1 MVSGMIEVIAF
12 DLDDTL
18 WAVSP
23 IIIKAEN
30 RLNSWLFEHAPEIKY
45 DVVGMRA
52 LRHELLQEEPDL
64 INKITEFRRRIIM
77 RALQHSDIEDIEAS
91 ELSHQAMTVFLAAR
105 NEIEFFE
112 GAMNAIKKLSTRF
125 TLGALTNGN
134 ANIRQLGLDRY
145 FSFAFCAE
153 EVGAPKPAHNL
164 FNKALAHTGTQPHQM
179 VYVGDDPVLDVD
191 AANKRGLHTIW
202 VKNPA
207 KEGPGKTTADEKI
220 EHIKCLPKAV
230 ERLLAKL
237 NHERVGE

>member
-1 MVSGMIEVIAF
+1 MIEVIAF

-18 WAVSP
+18 WAVRP
-23 IIIKAEN
+23 IIINAEN
-30 RLNSWLFEHAPEIKY
+30 RLNDWLSQHVPHIKY

-52 LRHELLQEEPDL
+52 LRHELLGEEPDL

-77 RALQHSDIEDIEAS
+77 RALQHSDIDDARAS
-91 ELSHQAMTVFLAAR
+91 ELSHQAMVVFLAAR
-105 NEIEFFE
+105 NEIVFFE
-112 GAMNAIKKLSTRF
+112 GAMDAIIELSSEF

-134 ANIRQLGLDRY
+134 ANIAQLGLDRY
-145 FSFAFCAE
+145 FSFAFSAE

-164 FNKALAHTGTQPHQM
+164 FDRALAHTGTEPHQM

-191 AANKRGLHTIW
+191 SANNRGLHTIW

-207 KEGPGKTTADEKI
+207 KDKPGTTTADENVD
-220 EHIKCLPKAV
+220 HIKHLPKAV

-237 NHERVGE
+237 C